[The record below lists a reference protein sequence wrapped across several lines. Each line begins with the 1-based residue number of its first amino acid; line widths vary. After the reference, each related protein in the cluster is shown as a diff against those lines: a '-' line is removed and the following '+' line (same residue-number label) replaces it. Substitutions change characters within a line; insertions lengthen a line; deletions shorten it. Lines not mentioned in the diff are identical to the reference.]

1 MSRQEIEKL
10 LLEAIDKLNKLDSCY
25 RQEVGELK
33 ERISYLE
40 ELIDSQRNMLEDSVD
55 YINRLESTQF
65 NGKRS

>member
-10 LLEAIDKLNKLDSCY
+10 LLEAIEKLNKLDSCY

-40 ELIDSQRNMLEDSVD
+40 ELIESQRNMLEDSVE
-55 YINRLESTQF
+55 YINKLES
-65 NGKRS
+65 N

>member
-10 LLEAIDKLNKLDSCY
+10 LLEAIEKLNKLDSCY

-40 ELIDSQRNMLEDSVD
+40 ELIESQRNMLEDSVD
-55 YINRLESTQF
+55 YINRLVS
-65 NGKRS
+65 N